1 MAWSGILIG
10 FMPYAL
16 ALIVAGVV
24 LYNRRRNAQR
34 TPGAGPS

>member
-10 FMPYAL
+10 LMPYAL

-24 LYNRRRNAQR
+24 LYNRRKKTHGA
-34 TPGAGPS
+34 PGAGPA

>member
-10 FMPYAL
+10 LMPYAL

-24 LYNRRRNAQR
+24 LYNRRKHTRR
-34 TPGAGPS
+34 DPSAERR